1 MSEQVEFKGDTGEWF
16 GIWIVNIVLTI
27 LTIGIYSAWAK
38 VRTKQ
43 YFYRNTYIAG
53 RTFDYH
59 ATGMQILIGRIIVI
73 VGLVA
78 YSMLAVIPILAIIL
92 PLAFLAVFPFLMYR
106 SLRFNARVSS
116 WSGVRFNFTGTYGG
130 AFKAYLL
137 YPFLT
142 AFTAY
147 LAWPFAER
155 AQRRYTTNGHTL
167 GRTPMHFDAPI
178 GLFYTAFFVAIL
190 WFLFVAACGLLLGTQ
205 ISGLMPE
212 SDTMGQYEREI
223 LAILFSALPFKI
235 FGFFTAFIL
244 FRAMVRNIVYK
255 NTVLDGRHRFDSTV
269 SPFKVLWISVS
280 NTAAVVLTLGLA
292 LPWAQIRLA
301 RYFAAETVFLPD
313 GSLDNF
319 ISHFEEE
326 KSAIGDAFTDIE
338 GIDFDINL

>member
-53 RTFDYH
+53 RNFDYH

-73 VGLVA
+73 VGLIA
-78 YSMLAVIPILAIIL
+78 YSLLAAIPILAIIL
-92 PLAFLAVFPFLMYR
+92 PLGFLAVFPFLMYR

-116 WSGVRFNFTGTYGG
+116 WSGVRFNFAGTYGG
-130 AFKAYLL
+130 AFKAFLL
-137 YPFLT
+137 VPFLT

-155 AQRRYTTNGHTL
+155 AQRRYVVNGHRL
-167 GRTPMHFDAPI
+167 GRTPFTFDVQI
-178 GLFYTAFFVAIL
+178 GPFYGAFFAAIGWFLLVVISGGFLSSMIPDTLPTPEDMTAEEMRIMALLLSMLPFAIL
-190 WFLFVAACGLLLGTQ
+190 GF
-205 ISGLMPE
+205 
-212 SDTMGQYEREI
+212 
-223 LAILFSALPFKI
+223 FSAFV
-235 FGFFTAFIL
+235 L
-244 FRAMVRNIVYK
+244 FRAMVRNIVY
-255 NTVLDGRHRFDSTV
+255 NAALLDGKHRFISTV
-269 SPFKVLWISVS
+269 SPLRVLWIAVT
-280 NTAAVVLTLGLA
+280 NGAAVILTLGLA

-301 RYFAAETVFLPD
+301 RYFAAETQFIPD

-319 ISHFEEE
+319 ISHFEQE
-326 KSAIGDAFTDIE
+326 KGAFGDAYTDIE
-338 GIDFDINL
+338 GLDFGINL